1 MFNIFYLS
9 KLDKTFYIKDDV
21 VGIAQQ
27 LLGKLLF
34 TNINGLLTAGI
45 ISETEAYHEDEKACH
60 AYNSKRTKRTEL
72 LFAEGGKA
80 YIYLCYGIH
89 HLFNVVT
96 GPENIAQAVLIRG
109 VIPYN
114 GVEVMLARRRMDKI
128 KPNLS
133 SGPGTLSKA
142 LGITTELNYTDLQ
155 SNLIWIEDIGIK
167 VPASDIIATP
177 RIGVDY
183 AGEDA
188 QLPWRFEWKAHEI
201 T

>member
-1 MFNIFYLS
+1 MS

-21 VGIAQQ
+21 VGIAQK
-27 LLGKLLF
+27 LLGKVLF
-34 TNINGLLTAGI
+34 TNINGRLTAGI

-60 AYNSKRTKRTEL
+60 AYNRKRTQRTEL

-80 YIYLCYGIH
+80 YVYLCYGIH

-155 SNLIWIEDIGIK
+155 SDLIWIEDTGIK
-167 VPASDIIATP
+167 VPASEIAATP

-188 QLPWRFEWKAHEI
+188 KLPWRFEWKAHEI